1 MTFPPAQSFHQM
13 THKSLLSVT
22 STFNLKKTDLGFN
35 PVKLKISKI
44 FELRNTL
51 LNARSIG
58 SFIFTNDS
66 PKVFLV
72 LLEYGYIVQPTGG
85 STVMV
90 DLKKYVCKFLVCHL

>member
-1 MTFPPAQSFHQM
+1 MNIWTPKYIVEQQVYRVFH
-13 THKSLLSVT
+13 
-22 STFNLKKTDLGFN
+22 
-35 PVKLKISKI
+35 I
-44 FELRNTL
+44 
-51 LNARSIG
+51 
-58 SFIFTNDS
+58 DS